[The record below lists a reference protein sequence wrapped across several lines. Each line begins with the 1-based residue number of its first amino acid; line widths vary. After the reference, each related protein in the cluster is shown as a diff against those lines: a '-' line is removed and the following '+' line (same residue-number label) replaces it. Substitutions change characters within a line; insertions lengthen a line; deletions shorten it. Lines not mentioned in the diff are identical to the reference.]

1 MRTLSFFLTWVYSL
15 QGRESAVDL
24 SDIKVIKQLGGTV
37 EDTELVEGLVFP
49 HRSANVNGPKRI
61 EKAKIGFIQFCISP
75 PKTDMDHNVI
85 VSDYAAMDRVLKEE
99 RTYILNIV
107 KQIKKAGCNV
117 LLVRVKYIYILHMT
131 RYKYLN

>member
-1 MRTLSFFLTWVYSL
+1 MLT
-15 QGRESAVDL
+15 GREHAVNL

-37 EDTELVEGLVFP
+37 EDTELVDGIVFP
-49 HRSANVNGPKRI
+49 QKFANVNGPKRI
-61 EKAKIGFIQFCISP
+61 ERAKIGFIQFCISP

-99 RTYILNIV
+99 RAYILNIV

-117 LLVRVKYIYILHMT
+117 LLVSSILFYQLH
-131 RYKYLN
+131 